1 MNPVSPFFVVFE
13 GLDGVGK
20 SMSARATAEALQAVY
35 MTTPSESVRQYRDSL
50 IKSMGN
56 CQEAHQLFYLATVFS
71 ASREVDALLRTGR
84 SVVLDRY
91 FLSTQAYAEFRGS
104 ALRVDELQQ
113 HLRPADVT
121 VLLEAPLEVRRA
133 RISARGGSAADG
145 ETLRPDADTRLH
157 ATHAAR
163 AHLPVIGRL
172 LRIDTSRSTPED
184 VVAQVLAALAAS
196 PGAAQRGPEQV
207 PGSRVSPTV

>member
-1 MNPVSPFFVVFE
+1 MNPVSPSFVVFE

-50 IKSMGN
+50 IKSMGD

-71 ASREVDALLRTGR
+71 ASREADALLRTGR

-91 FLSTQAYAEFRGS
+91 FLSTQAYADFRGS
-104 ALRVDELQQ
+104 VLRIDDVQQ

-121 VLLEAPLEVRRA
+121 VLLEAPLEVRRL
-133 RISARGGSAADG
+133 RIRARGGSAADG
-145 ETLRPDADTRLH
+145 ETLRPDADARLH

-163 AHLPVIGRL
+163 THLPVIGRL
-172 LRIDTSRSTPED
+172 LRIDTSLSTPAD
-184 VVAQVLAALAAS
+184 VAAQVLAALAAS
-196 PGAAQRGPEQV
+196 RAAGAEAS
-207 PGSRVSPTV
+207 SRVSPAV

>member
-1 MNPVSPFFVVFE
+1 MTPAVPSFVVFE

-20 SMSARATAEALQAVY
+20 SVSARATAAALNAVY
-35 MTTPSESVRQYRDSL
+35 MTTPSADVRQYRDRL
-50 IKSMGN
+50 IKDLGN

-71 ASREVDALLRTGR
+71 ASREVDELLRTGR

-104 ALRVDELQQ
+104 ALRIDHLQQ
-113 HLRPADVT
+113 HLRPADLT
-121 VLLEAPLEVRRA
+121 VLLEAPLAVRRA
-133 RISARGGSAADG
+133 RIINRGGSAADS
-145 ETLRPDADTRLH
+145 ETLKQDADSRFM

-172 LRIDTSRSTPED
+172 LRVDTASSTPND
-184 VVAQVLAALAAS
+184 VVTRVLEALS
-196 PGAAQRGPEQV
+196 H
-207 PGSRVSPTV
+207 T

>member
-1 MNPVSPFFVVFE
+1 MNPASPSFIVFE

-20 SMSARATAEALQAVY
+20 SMSARATADALHAVY
-35 MTTPSESVRQYRDSL
+35 MTTPSESVRQYRESL
-50 IKSMGN
+50 IKSLGD

-91 FLSTQAYAEFRGS
+91 FLSTQAYADFRGS
-104 ALRVDELQQ
+104 VLRIDDVQQ

-133 RISARGGSAADG
+133 RISQRGGSAADS
-145 ETLRPDADTRLH
+145 ETLRSDADARLR

-163 AHLPVIGRL
+163 AQLPVIGRL
-172 LRIDTSRSTPED
+172 LRIDTSESTPEE
-184 VVAQVLAALAAS
+184 VVARVLAALGHAPSAGLA
-196 PGAAQRGPEQV
+196 PR
-207 PGSRVSPTV
+207 